1 MKRQKDKEN
10 FNVLIN
16 HKKTTWAYFK
26 QLLSKRQRNLHNS
39 VLLESSLKI
48 KEDTGS
54 FTLISQ
60 TWTFCMRAERGWVRP
75 FPGWSTVG
83 VRWNLCCLQVYSLT
97 LWAKQRAKSHS
108 VHLCSLLPLCH
119 TPLSPTVILSNSL
132 LISSQPSFYLLP
144 LFSSVSVTNIFHFL
158 KVIRRSQ
165 LTGVVK
171 AGEGRPSS
179 VSLSLTS
186 FTS

>member
-83 VRWNLCCLQVYSLT
+83 VRWNLCCLQVHSLT
-97 LWAKQRAKSHS
+97 LWAKQRAKSYTVSTCAPSCLS
-108 VHLCSLLPLCH
+108 VTRRFLPPWFLAIPYSSPANPPFIYSLYSLLC
-119 TPLSPTVILSNSL
+119 L
-132 LISSQPSFYLLP
+132 LQTFSIFSKWSEDPSWQ
-144 LFSSVSVTNIFHFL
+144 VW
-158 KVIRRSQ
+158 
-165 LTGVVK
+165 
-171 AGEGRPSS
+171 
-179 VSLSLTS
+179 
-186 FTS
+186 

>member
-83 VRWNLCCLQVYSLT
+83 VRWNLCCLQVTPLHCEQSSMPNHT
-97 LWAKQRAKSHS
+97 QC
-108 VHLCSLLPLCH
+108 HLCSLLPLCH
-119 TPLSPTVILSNSL
+119 TPPSPTVILSSSL
-132 LISSQPSFYLLP
+132 LISSQPSSYLLP
-144 LFSSVSVTNIFHFL
+144 LFSSVAVTNIFHFL

-179 VSLSLTS
+179 VSLTS
-186 FTS
+186 STS

>member
-1 MKRQKDKEN
+1 MSTTVSR
-10 FNVLIN
+10 VIN
-16 HKKTTWAYFK
+16 SRC
-26 QLLSKRQRNLHNS
+26 QVESMLPSGLLPYTVSKAACQ
-39 VLLESSLKI
+39 I
-48 KEDTGS
+48 
-54 FTLISQ
+54 I
-60 TWTFCMRAERGWVRP
+60 
-75 FPGWSTVG
+75 
-83 VRWNLCCLQVYSLT
+83 
-97 LWAKQRAKSHS
+97 HS

-171 AGEGRPSS
+171 VGEGRPSS
-179 VSLSLTS
+179 VSLSLPLLASKKNYSTKTGS
-186 FTS
+186 SIMTP